1 MRLRDKEILA
11 CACDRAILGAFIAAS
26 STVSASLVDGTLDI
40 VRMDCR
46 IPRRSSPF
54 APCMLG
60 WRVLV
65 PFALQQLVRAPWKLA
80 ALVDDRLDSGAK
92 GDVVNDLF
100 ET

>member
-1 MRLRDKEILA
+1 
-11 CACDRAILGAFIAAS
+11 
-26 STVSASLVDGTLDI
+26 
-40 VRMDCR
+40 
-46 IPRRSSPF
+46 
-54 APCMLG
+54 MLG